1 MEAAEMGSLT
11 EVKEILA
18 GLKSN
23 EGENHPAVKVLA
35 PFIINYDVDGILSL
49 LEKMRT
55 VAKEN

>member
-1 MEAAEMGSLT
+1 MGSLT